1 MRTEDLIRALGAD
14 SRSQPDPIAQ
24 RFLTLAVA
32 GALAAACVFA
42 LILTPRPDLSTVI
55 TTPRVAFK
63 FLFALTLVGA
73 AGALAFKTMH
83 PEGRPRL
90 RLILVPILA
99 LLALGISAELI
110 ASSPADWWRLLAGS
124 NALACGTLIPLLS
137 LPPLAAILVA
147 MRYGAPARPR
157 LAGAIAGLLAGGVGS
172 AIYAMHC
179 PDDSPLFVGTW
190 YGVSIAAVAMLG
202 TALSAKLLRW

>member
-14 SRSQPDPIAQ
+14 SRSQPEPIAQ

-32 GALAAACVFA
+32 GALAAACAFA
-42 LILTPRPDLSTVI
+42 LILTPRPDLGAVI

-63 FLFALTLVGA
+63 FLLALTLVGA

-83 PEGRPRL
+83 PEARPRL
-90 RLILVPILA
+90 GLILVPILA

-124 NALACGTLIPLLS
+124 NALACVTLIPLLS

-157 LAGAIAGLLAGGVGS
+157 LAGAVAGLLAGGVGTVV
-172 AIYAMHC
+172 YATHC
-179 PDDSPLFVGTW
+179 PDDSPLFVAAW
-190 YGVSIAAVAMLG
+190 YGVSIAAVAALG
-202 TALSAKLLRW
+202 TVLGARLLRW